1 MARCKWCNKR
11 GIFLSVDANGLCRD
25 CEHLTVEIHSRIKV
39 LQESMRLAH
48 EGKTHGT
55 RLSRCEL
62 AIEHAEFL
70 FEFEQKGVPTVSPA
84 PSSILRAY
92 QDLRT
97 EIIVNE
103 ASDISKKA
111 FEKSDLAT
119 TAKSKERVLATAVLK
134 VREVGQGLEERSYVD
149 SLELELRKEIHR
161 VTLDGYLN
169 AARKAEFKGNI
180 KKAID
185 QYQEALFFIR
195 NDDIDDAQQQS
206 EILDLE
212 AKLEELGAN

>member
-11 GIFLSVDANGLCRD
+11 GLFLSVDSNGLCRD
-25 CEHLTVEIHSRIKV
+25 CEHLVVEVDSRARV
-39 LQESMRLAH
+39 LQDSMRLAH
-48 EGKTHGT
+48 EGKTYGT

-70 FEFEQKGVPTVSPA
+70 LEFEQKGVPTISPS
-84 PSSILRAY
+84 PSSILHEY

-97 EIIVNE
+97 EIKVNE

-111 FEKSDLAT
+111 FEKADLAT
-119 TAKSKERVLATAVLK
+119 TAKSKERILATAVLK

-149 SLELELRKEIHR
+149 SLERELRKEIHR
-161 VTLDGYLN
+161 VTFDGYLD

-185 QYQEALFFIR
+185 QYQEALFFIQ
-195 NDDIDDAQQQS
+195 NDNIDDARQQS
-206 EILDLE
+206 EIRNLE
-212 AKLEELGAN
+212 AKLKELESK